1 MGSRLLSNRLSSPLT
16 NPTEINSRLDVPTSY
31 IYIAKVF

>member
-16 NPTEINSRLDVPTSY
+16 NPIEINSRLDVLY
-31 IYIAKVF
+31 AFIHIHR